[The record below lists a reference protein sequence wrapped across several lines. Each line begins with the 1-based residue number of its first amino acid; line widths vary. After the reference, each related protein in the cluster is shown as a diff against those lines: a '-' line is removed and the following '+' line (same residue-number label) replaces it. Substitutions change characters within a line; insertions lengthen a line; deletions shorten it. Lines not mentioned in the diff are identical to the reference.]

1 MTYEETPIRIL
12 DKKDQV
18 LRNKSISVVK
28 VLWSD
33 YSVEKKVHG
42 NWKKACVTNTPIYL
56 CKFMITVL
64 FYGYSIYDN
73 IV

>member
-1 MTYEETPIRIL
+1 MTYKGTLTRIL
-12 DKKDQV
+12 DRNDQV
-18 LRNKSISVVK
+18 LRNKNISLVK

-33 YSVEKKVHG
+33 YSVEEGSWELEESMRNKY
-42 NWKKACVTNTPIYL
+42 PIYL
-56 CKFMITVL
+56 CKFMIDVL